1 MLSLSQDLSHQRTLQ
16 TPLQCITAASY
27 LPGSGLLALGSYS
40 PCVLLVDPA
49 SGEQA
54 GKLAAAAGS
63 AALSLAGWQEGG
75 AAGLGLAGGRELL
88 GVGDAD
94 GGVSLM
100 EVLVDDVV
108 SKQIVVASGSRV
120 GPSILLAMRGLLSVF
135 DANASASLLEVL
147 VDEVVRTLR
156 LLLAPRVDPSTL
168 LALRGGLMSVGDADG
183 GMSLLEV
190 LVDEVEQVLLLLAP
204 GLAPASRWRCVV
216 GCWLWVL
223 LMVACHSWRCW

>member
-1 MLSLSQDLSHQRTLQ
+1 MLLLLQDLSHQRTLQ

-75 AAGLGLAGGRELL
+75 AAGLGLAGGRQLL

-94 GGVSLM
+94 GGVSL
-100 EVLVDDVV
+100 V
-108 SKQIVVASGSRV
+108 
-120 GPSILLAMRGLLSVF
+120 
-135 DANASASLLEVL
+135 EVL
-147 VDEVVRTLR
+147 VDEVVSKLCVVVDGS
-156 LLLAPRVDPSTL
+156 RVGS
-168 LALRGGLMSVGDADG
+168 R
-183 GMSLLEV
+183 
-190 LVDEVEQVLLLLAP
+190 VLLPLCRGLL
-204 GLAPASRWRCVV
+204 RW
-216 GCWLWVL
+216 
-223 LMVACHSWRCW
+223 